1 MLADAR
7 VMKKYSAGFT
17 GTVETIFRLAEA
29 RHPER
34 WAESAI
40 PPKEHEVWRGLRD
53 GWISVECPN
62 IDQILQRLL
71 EVPQPHENDL
81 LERRCDIMDACD
93 ALKRVLDG
101 ARLQATY
108 FDELGNEYTVPAK
121 FWRAKYENVA
131 TALLSGWLHSESERD
146 EVARDLIHLRETAL
160 EHVWPELVAHDRPV
174 DKANDAPN
182 IDLAAVSSVDAPRRE
197 IRAVKDS
204 GLRCIGRP
212 PTKGD
217 RILAEMR
224 KMDLSKLRRMKGK
237 EMEHH
242 FSAVRSTCNGY
253 RKQVLAE
260 NGDN

>member
-34 WAESAI
+34 WAQSAI
-40 PPKEHEVWRGLRD
+40 PPNERKVWHGLRD
-53 GWISVECPN
+53 GWISVEYSN
-62 IDQILQRLL
+62 IDQILQI
-71 EVPQPHENDL
+71 EVPQPHEDNL

-93 ALKRVLDG
+93 ALRLMLNG

-121 FWRAKYENVA
+121 FWRGKYENVA

-146 EVARDLIHLRETAL
+146 EVTRDLIHLREAAL
-160 EHVWPELVAHDRPV
+160 DLVWPELVAHDRPV

-182 IDLAAVSSVDAPRRE
+182 IDLGAVSSLDTARQE
-197 IRAVKDS
+197 IRAIKDS
-204 GLRCIGRP
+204 GLRSVGKPR
-212 PTKGD
+212 TKGD

-224 KMDLSKLRRMKGK
+224 EMDVSKLRRMKGK

-242 FSAVRSTCNGY
+242 FSAARSTCNGY